1 MAFLGIELE
10 FVPGSGL
17 SNSTDLCLKNSK
29 NIAFLGR
36 EKEFVHGLGLKHK
49 PQQRK

>member
-17 SNSTDLCLKNSK
+17 DLCFKNSK